1 MVSDDTQLHNYT
13 ALVFVLSQQL
23 DCMSYVLHPRC
34 GHESI
39 AIWLSA
45 GAGIYELFV
54 AHNQLKI
61 YKAEFLPKAENIRHI
76 SKEHLMINEL
86 NFCVVMLSDE

>member
-1 MVSDDTQLHNYT
+1 MVSDVHSYT
-13 ALVFVLSQQL
+13 ALVFVLTQQL

-39 AIWLSA
+39 AISLSA
-45 GAGIYELFV
+45 GISELFV

-61 YKAEFLPKAENIRHI
+61 YKAEFLPKAENFRRI
-76 SKEHLMINEL
+76 SKEHLMN
-86 NFCVVMLSDE
+86 